1 MVKIKIKTVSL
12 IALFGATVFLYPG
25 CSDTTAHRAG
35 QVVTLQ
41 QTQYATAFQ
50 ASLDTMRDNFPIESQ
65 DLQAGRIV
73 SRPLVYSAD
82 EPSERISTGLSSSNQ
97 ELRRRAYIDI
107 SEHPEGCTVE
117 VRVDIER
124 RDTQDYQVY
133 EGLMAAED
141 LRMRTPA
148 ERRDLAGHEQ
158 REVWTFIRRDRAAEE
173 KIIRQINQR
182 LGSLAPSQ

>member
-1 MVKIKIKTVSL
+1 MKKT
-12 IALFGATVFLYPG
+12 FLLPILLSTILLTPG
-25 CSDTTAHRAG
+25 CSDTSSRRAG
-35 QVVTLQ
+35 QIVTLQ
-41 QTQYATAFQ
+41 QTQYATAFE
-50 ASLDTMRDNFPIESQ
+50 ASLDAMRDNFPIESQ

-73 SRPLVYSAD
+73 SRPVVYSAD
-82 EPSERISTGLSSSNQ
+82 EPSERISIGLSSSTQ

-148 ERRDLAGHEQ
+148 ERRDLASHEQ